1 MLPHHDKDEFT
12 KVLGRASAQ
21 TSFPHRLLEKDY
33 YLTVILSRVNER
45 LSRDLIL
52 KGGTC
57 LNKIYLS
64 YYRLSEDLDFSL
76 RLPRDNTTRG
86 MRRKSIKPI
95 KESIRELAES
105 LEMNID
111 DPEKAGHNQ
120 STQYIFYFY
129 YDSVVLN
136 RKEKVKIEVGLRS
149 NPIIPVQE
157 KKITHKFLHPF
168 TGDPLFEGGKIV
180 CLSLKEIAAEKMRA
194 AATRLNIAP
203 RDFYDLGYLLK
214 VGFDF
219 KDKEFLGILKR
230 KLAEDNFSTA
240 LKNYKHYLGRSKEE
254 IEDMKSRL
262 EEELFPVLSI
272 KEKSAFNMQNVL
284 EEMNEIFKDLE

>member
-1 MLPHHDKDEFT
+1 MLPHHDKEEFT
-12 KVLGRASAQ
+12 KVLGRTSAQ
-21 TSFPHRLLEKDY
+21 TGFPHRLLEKDY
-33 YLTVILSRVNER
+33 YLTIILSQVNER

-76 RLPRDNTTRG
+76 RLPQDNPTRG
-86 MRRKSIKPI
+86 MRRKAIKPI
-95 KESIRELAES
+95 KESMQKFAES

-129 YDSVVLN
+129 YNSVVLN

-168 TGDPLFEGGKIV
+168 TGEPLFEGGKIV
-180 CLSLKEIAAEKMRA
+180 CLSLKELAAEKMRA
-194 AATRLNIAP
+194 AATRLNITP

-214 VGFDF
+214 IGFDF
-219 KDKEFLGILKR
+219 KDLEFLEIFKR
-230 KLAEDNFSTA
+230 KLAEDNFA
-240 LKNYKHYLGRSKEE
+240 ADLKNYRYHLGRSKEE

-262 EEELFPVLSI
+262 EKELFPVLPI
-272 KEKSAFNMQNVL
+272 KEKNVFKIQDVL
-284 EEMNEIFKDLE
+284 EELNRIFKDFE